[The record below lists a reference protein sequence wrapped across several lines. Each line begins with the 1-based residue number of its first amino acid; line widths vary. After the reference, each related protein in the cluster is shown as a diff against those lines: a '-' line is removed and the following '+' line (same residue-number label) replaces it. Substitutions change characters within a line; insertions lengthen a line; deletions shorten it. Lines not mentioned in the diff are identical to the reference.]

1 MLGFSSRRASY
12 EEKDSVVQSQ
22 VLDLCR
28 HAEDAGP
35 VIIEQWTLLPGAA
48 TVFPSRD
55 SWWVSTSCWVDTQ
68 AHLDVAG
75 TCKESLKLRR
85 QPQKPSG
92 VVTSFCQAHLG
103 QLNHFLGGHKP
114 RSGLRLP
121 PLSRTIYLVEV
132 VGNLVGEDARMNGPR
147 GRTVCRRKLE
157 FQLGPWGVLVL

>member
-1 MLGFSSRRASY
+1 MASD
-12 EEKDSVVQSQ
+12 EEKDSLVQSQ

-28 HAEDAGP
+28 HTEDAGQ
-35 VIIEQWTLLPGAA
+35 VIIEQWTLYRHALPGAA

-85 QPQKPSG
+85 QPREPSG

-114 RSGLRLP
+114 KSGHRLP
-121 PLSRTIYLVEV
+121 PLSRSIYLAEV
-132 VGNLVGEDARMNGPR
+132 VGNLVGDVARINSPR
-147 GRTVCRRKLE
+147 GRLVYRQKLE
-157 FQLGPWGVLVL
+157 FQLRPWGVIDL